1 MLQKDFTILLNN
13 VNDIIKPLNQLLYE
27 SLILI
32 LIYYFFNSISN
43 TNGTNGMNS
52 NHKSF
57 IILVALISIIINWFI
72 WNNYLQTILFTAIL
86 IIYISYNFYLA
97 KQISTFIDMV
107 NDSKAIN
114 KQNDTNITNYN
125 NQLLE
130 DQKQIDMITFVPKDI
145 IMSNG
150 NPRPTNLEAYDKNLN
165 NINSLKLA
173 YQETIPKIHI
183 TDSKYAEI
191 MLNDL
196 YGTPQYKNINTN
208 CIDKSLDNDIHNQ
221 GVQGVQGVHDFPDT
235 NRDVDVDLFRTPK
248 KIFLDNEWL
257 SKKENTYNDNCG
269 SKCKGGQE
277 GNSDENSDE
286 NMDGNGKRNKNAIC
300 YVAKFGRELNEC
312 TNSYYVNEKQLTN
325 ISNNDVPKIKGF

>member
-13 VNDIIKPLNQLLYE
+13 VNDIIKPLNELLYE

-43 TNGTNGMNS
+43 TNGMNGMNGVNS
-52 NHKSF
+52 THKSF
-57 IILVALISIIINWFI
+57 IILVAVISIIINWFM
-72 WNNYLQTILFTAIL
+72 WNNCLQTILFTAVL
-86 IIYISYNFYLA
+86 IIYITYNFYLA
-97 KQISTFIDMV
+97 NQISTFIDMV
-107 NDSKAIN
+107 NDSRAIN
-114 KQNDTNITNYN
+114 KQNNTNITNYN
-125 NQLLE
+125 NHLLE
-130 DQKQIDMITFVPKDI
+130 EQKQLDMITFVPKDI
-145 IMSNG
+145 ILNNIDG
-150 NPRPTNLEAYDKNLN
+150 KPRPTNLEAYDKNLN
-165 NINSLKLA
+165 SINEIKLA
-173 YQETIPKIHI
+173 YQETTPTMHI
-183 TDSKYAEI
+183 TDSKYAEV

-208 CIDKSLDNDIHNQ
+208 CIDKSLDNDINKQ
-221 GVQGVQGVHDFPDT
+221 GVPDI
-235 NRDVDVDLFRTPK
+235 NSDVDVDVDVDLFRTPK

-269 SKCKGGQE
+269 SKCKAGQE
-277 GNSDENSDE
+277 GNSDD

>member
-1 MLQKDFTILLNN
+1 MLQKEFNILLNN
-13 VNDIIKPLNQLLYE
+13 VGDVIKPLNELLYE

-43 TNGTNGMNS
+43 TNSMNGMNS
-52 NHKSF
+52 THKSF
-57 IILVALISIIINWFI
+57 IILVAVISIIINWFM
-72 WNNYLQTILFTAIL
+72 WNNSLQTILFTAVL
-86 IIYISYNFYLA
+86 IIYITYNFYLA
-97 KQISTFIDMV
+97 NQISTFIDMV
-107 NDSKAIN
+107 NDSRSIN
-114 KQNDTNITNYN
+114 KQNDTNIANYN

-130 DQKQIDMITFVPKDI
+130 EQNQIDMITFVPRDI

-165 NINSLKLA
+165 SINDLKLA
-173 YQETIPKIHI
+173 YQETIPTIHI

-208 CIDKSLDNDIHNQ
+208 CIDKSLDNNINNQDDI
-221 GVQGVQGVHDFPDT
+221 
-235 NRDVDVDLFRTPK
+235 NRDIDVDLFRTPK

-269 SKCKGGQE
+269 SKCKAGQE
-277 GNSDENSDE
+277 GQEGQEGHENGND